1 MDTVPQMPPR
11 DHALAAARA
20 ELDFWIAIAD
30 RRRLIPAEKVE
41 MRRVL
46 ERWSAIRRAMAGVAS

>member
-1 MDTVPQMPPR
+1 MPPR